1 VSERIR
7 YLCIARLGG
16 SARVFCW
23 DSGGDAA
30 DAVVLGDAGVIQTF
44 GSEADARQ
52 AAHAAMSP
60 EAPAHYD
67 LDALEAWC
75 KSTDTVHSCSEL
87 LDAWNLFGDLPRAES
102 VFAKADSGATPLY
115 DKLFHGCNLPAMT
128 EPGEH
133 YTPTWSASELA
144 QLKRALLLGL
154 AEFRARW
161 R

>member
-1 VSERIR
+1 MSERIR

-30 DAVVLGDAGVIQTF
+30 DAVVLDAAGLIESF
-44 GSEADARQ
+44 ASEAEARQ

-60 EAPAHYD
+60 ESPASYD
-67 LDALEAWC
+67 LDAVEAWC
-75 KSTDTVHSCSEL
+75 KSTDTVRSCSDL

-102 VFAKADSGATPLY
+102 VFAKADSGATALY
-115 DKLFHGCNLPAMT
+115 DKLFHGCNLPAMIG
-128 EPGEH
+128 PAEH

-144 QLKRALLLGL
+144 QLKRVLLLGL

-161 R
+161 G